1 MAIVTI
7 IIILITVAL
16 FVAAIFTKGLTHD
29 IFLES
34 GVLLISIKII
44 LLSYRNNTIVKNI
57 QKQLDNMNSF
67 LLLINKKTH
76 NSSKASDV
84 EEEIESYKMAIRI
97 NPDDLEAHFNLGNNY
112 QKSGMYKEAIEA
124 FKQAIRI
131 DPDYAEAHYNLGN
144 VYVLSN
150 DKGSAIEQYKIL
162 KSLDPERANK
172 LYNEIHK

>member
-1 MAIVTI
+1 MSIVTI
-7 IIILITVAL
+7 IIILITVGL

-44 LLSYRNNTIVKNI
+44 LLAYRNNAIVKNI
-57 QKQLDNMNSF
+57 QKQLDNMNSL

-84 EEEIESYKMAIRI
+84 EVEIESYKMAIRI
-97 NPDDLEAHFNLGNNY
+97 NPDDLEAHYNLGY
-112 QKSGMYKEAIEA
+112 AYYESGLYKKAINA

-131 DPDYAEAHYNLGN
+131 NPDDAVVHFGLGL
-144 VYVLSN
+144 VYVSLN
-150 DKGSAIEQYKIL
+150 DKGSALEQYKVL

-172 LYNEIHK
+172 LYDEIHK